1 MVGGIFCK
9 VHRIVIPVTQGRPT
23 ITAGEFGFIGIMRS
37 LFIASL
43 MAVAA
48 SASNQGESGLAVG
61 TGIEMYHFA
70 VAVALCC
77 PQGVRCG
84 TEADVVSAIEAL
96 NAEFEPLRVDFE
108 LARLHKFSDVD
119 CLHTNVNEQQ
129 AAEILARV
137 HVGGSSTLNVLYLP
151 TALEIDLSGGYARYP
166 PEDPQLRIDQDLEKM
181 DGVRISMNNL
191 YDWKHRVYGKIDPN
205 PHLLPHEV
213 GHWLGLGHDKFTI
226 ANLMHPSVGYVILL
240 SFPFLPSAP
249 PPFTAMEPYNG
260 ACKPVAH
267 DGEKETGRGRSDSY
281 RI

>member
-1 MVGGIFCK
+1 
-9 VHRIVIPVTQGRPT
+9 
-23 ITAGEFGFIGIMRS
+23 MRS

-48 SASNQGESGLAVG
+48 RASNQGESGLAVG

-119 CLHTNVNEQQ
+119 CLHTKVNEQQ

-151 TALEIDLSGGYARYP
+151 TALEIYLSGGYAINP
-166 PEDPQLRIDQDLEKM
+166 PEDPQLRIDQNLEKM

-191 YDWKHRVYGKIDPN
+191 YDWKHKEHGKIDPN

-226 ANLMHPSVGYVILL
+226 ANLMHPSVGPTYMVDYC
-240 SFPFLPSAP
+240 F
-249 PPFTAMEPYNG
+249 
-260 ACKPVAH
+260 
-267 DGEKETGRGRSDSY
+267 RSDQASQL
-281 RI
+281 RTMARRRLAEEVVAIMVQGVMEKGDEKAEDEESQLVTAEEPSLAFPHSADPPRRL